1 MNKVFKKYKINPQ
14 LLGDFGEFIYRKYA
28 ESQNFQVKQ
37 TNVAE
42 TDVELLKDN
51 KKYLVDVKS
60 SWTKE
65 GGFKGRRS
73 RDDVSSDQVSIKD
86 NSIKIY
92 PDKSSPLFSEKQIII
107 LDVDRYFIEWKTKK
121 TNKNKNENSY
131 QKYRKELKKKIKDF
145 FKKEK
150 NVNIRVVIR
159 GSVSLTRWSAK
170 PDNLPG
176 SKKIIDSYPA
186 TIFIQLKYKNNREE
200 EISNIFYIDHGKL
213 GHQIKLI
220 DADMRQQKKGIK
232 KVIDFEH
239 FKKENKK
246 YIFNSIDNLFLKLD
260 SFLS

>member
-1 MNKVFKKYKINPQ
+1 MLIDTSLN
-14 LLGDFGEFIYRKYA
+14 G
-28 ESQNFQVKQ
+28 
-37 TNVAE
+37 
-42 TDVELLKDN
+42 
-51 KKYLVDVKS
+51 
-60 SWTKE
+60 
-65 GGFKGRRS
+65 
-73 RDDVSSDQVSIKD
+73 
-86 NSIKIY
+86 
-92 PDKSSPLFSEKQIII
+92 
-107 LDVDRYFIEWKTKK
+107 KTKK
-121 TNKNKNENSY
+121 TNKNKMKILTK
-131 QKYRKELKKKIKDF
+131 KYRKELKKKIKDF

-260 SFLS
+260 SILS

>member
-73 RDDVSSDQVSIKD
+73 RDDVSYDQVSIKD

-107 LDVDRYFIEWKTKK
+107 LDVDRYFIEW
-121 TNKNKNENSY
+121 
-131 QKYRKELKKKIKDF
+131 
-145 FKKEK
+145 
-150 NVNIRVVIR
+150 
-159 GSVSLTRWSAK
+159 
-170 PDNLPG
+170 
-176 SKKIIDSYPA
+176 
-186 TIFIQLKYKNNREE
+186 
-200 EISNIFYIDHGKL
+200 
-213 GHQIKLI
+213 
-220 DADMRQQKKGIK
+220 
-232 KVIDFEH
+232 
-239 FKKENKK
+239 
-246 YIFNSIDNLFLKLD
+246 
-260 SFLS
+260 